1 MYVNIHINHMNIRKI
16 EPLDVIGAGIAAVVF
31 GYLLIIEGSLI
42 PGFVLA
48 AWILSMSVSLR
59 SSNYEHTVVLLVL
72 GSLITGAMMSGQF
85 TYLLLSVVVAGFGYT
100 LWTIKRSSRD
110 TAAL

>member
-1 MYVNIHINHMNIRKI
+1 MDVRKI

-31 GYLLIIEGSLI
+31 GYFLIIEGNLVR
-42 PGFVLA
+42 GFVLA

-72 GSLITGAMMSGQF
+72 GSLITGAMMRGQF

>member
-1 MYVNIHINHMNIRKI
+1 MSIHVNYMDVRKI

-31 GYLLIIEGSLI
+31 GYFLIIEGNLVR
-42 PGFVLA
+42 GFVLA

-59 SSNYEHTVVLLVL
+59 NSNYEHTVVLLVL
-72 GSLITGAMMSGQF
+72 GSLITGAMISGQF